1 MRSSR
6 TSADALFGECVTV
19 ETFDTCSITVVT
31 FAVVVVMA
39 LIVVRVLTTDARFA
53 RSIRA
58 VVLTLRNYRTALAT

>member
-1 MRSSR
+1 M
-6 TSADALFGECVTV
+6 AIG
-19 ETFDTCSITVVT
+19 TFDTGALAVVT
-31 FAVVVVMA
+31 VAVVVVMA